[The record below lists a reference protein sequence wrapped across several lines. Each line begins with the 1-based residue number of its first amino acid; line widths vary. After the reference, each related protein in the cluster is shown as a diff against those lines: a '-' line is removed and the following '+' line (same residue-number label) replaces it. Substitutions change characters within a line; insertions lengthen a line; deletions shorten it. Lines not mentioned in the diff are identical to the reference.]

1 VYGATLAH
9 RQATDLR
16 AAGIDAANRTAVDAF
31 LKRAE
36 TGKYSLNTQS
46 VVVVDEVSML
56 SSKQQLAL
64 MRLQR
69 QHGFVLAAV
78 GDFAQLQSVEASAGM
93 KLIEQALPDIPQIL
107 TSIRQRRQSERDIT
121 QLFREGDAAEALSR
135 KQGDGTA
142 IIVAGGRVRTVER
155 VARLWQERIEANKDN
170 RDFKLSVSTV
180 SNADVREIGEAI
192 RTVRREA
199 GELGADVMT
208 VAATDKSGARY
219 QLGLAIGDKVRLFD
233 RVHDANT
240 RGRDQVL
247 ANNGSVVEIMA
258 LNAKGMTIRNDE
270 GNTGLVAWSKIR
282 DRVSD
287 PVRLTLGYAT
297 TLNLAQGITSTE
309 HVHASLDGSKSMNA
323 YSAYVALLQGSAHRA
338 RQPQAI

>member
-1 VYGATLAH
+1 
-9 RQATDLR
+9 
-16 AAGIDAANRTAVDAF
+16 
-31 LKRAE
+31 
-36 TGKYSLNTQS
+36 
-46 VVVVDEVSML
+46 
-56 SSKQQLAL
+56 
-64 MRLQR
+64 
-69 QHGFVLAAV
+69 
-78 GDFAQLQSVEASAGM
+78 
-93 KLIEQALPDIPQIL
+93 
-107 TSIRQRRQSERDIT
+107 
-121 QLFREGDAAEALSR
+121 
-135 KQGDGTA
+135 
-142 IIVAGGRVRTVER
+142 
-155 VARLWQERIEANKDN
+155 
-170 RDFKLSVSTV
+170 
-180 SNADVREIGEAI
+180 
-192 RTVRREA
+192 
-199 GELGADVMT
+199 MT